1 MKDQIVMKNIM
12 TRQNVQKN
20 FKWGIALEA
29 ANTDFSGSF
38 VELPVSSAFSACIK
52 HQKFNETIGGVG
64 KQCIRAKWRLLPR
77 PPIVL

>member
-38 VELPVSSAFSACIK
+38 VELPVSC
-52 HQKFNETIGGVG
+52 
-64 KQCIRAKWRLLPR
+64 
-77 PPIVL
+77 

>member
-1 MKDQIVMKNIM
+1 MTVLLDEM

-38 VELPVSSAFSACIK
+38 VELPVSC
-52 HQKFNETIGGVG
+52 
-64 KQCIRAKWRLLPR
+64 
-77 PPIVL
+77 